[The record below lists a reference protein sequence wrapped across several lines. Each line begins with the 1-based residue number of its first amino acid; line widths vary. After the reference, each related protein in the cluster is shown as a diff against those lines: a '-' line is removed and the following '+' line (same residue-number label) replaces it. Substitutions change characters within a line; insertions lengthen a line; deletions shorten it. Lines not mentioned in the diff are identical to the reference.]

1 MSVISI
7 ALYTY
12 VYAYKNWKKSICHEN
27 SSVRIL
33 LGAHLASA
41 DVASVKSGSASP
53 RQLSPARLMEH
64 DKIF

>member
-27 SSVRIL
+27 SSVP